1 MKHQSKL
8 TLLFLL
14 LQIVLLSLPVHA
26 AHVRKHCVIT
36 LQVQSLQEPTEPIE
50 YDDKSHRSQLQH
62 VTMVISEGNGI
73 NIVGLDKGRILAYE
87 VYDDSDECLGK
98 FCDEY
103 EFTDFILSQ
112 TEPVLIKILFADFIL
127 YGWTN

>member
-1 MKHQSKL
+1 MKHHPKL

-14 LQIVLLSLPVHA
+14 MQITLLSLPIQA
-26 AHVRKHCVIT
+26 AHVRSDCIVT
-36 LQVQSLQEPTEPIE
+36 LCMQSFQESENPVYPIRI
-50 YDDKSHRSQLQH
+50 HRSQSQH
-62 VTMVISEGNGI
+62 FTMVISDGAGVNIPNIDKNG
-73 NIVGLDKGRILAYE
+73 ILAYE
-87 VYDDSDECLGK
+87 VYDDSEACLGK

-112 TEPVLIKILFADFIL
+112 SEPVLIKILFADFIL